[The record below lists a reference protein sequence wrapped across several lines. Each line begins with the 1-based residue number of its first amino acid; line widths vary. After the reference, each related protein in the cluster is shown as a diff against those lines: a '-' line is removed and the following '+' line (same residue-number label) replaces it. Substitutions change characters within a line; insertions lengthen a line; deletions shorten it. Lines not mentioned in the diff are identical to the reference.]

1 MNDLHREGAEGEAI
15 ADGWAERV
23 RTGTDQARQW
33 VLDPP
38 HLAIAGEVAG
48 LRVLDGGCGEGRFAR
63 ILAERGAKVTA
74 FDLSERMIEHA
85 RSYEAERPLGIEYL
99 MLDMADLGSLP
110 DAAYDMAVAYRR

>member
-1 MNDLHREGAEGEAI
+1 MNDLHREGEGWEAI

-48 LRVLDGGCGEGRFAR
+48 VACWTA
-63 ILAERGAKVTA
+63 GAAKA
-74 FDLSERMIEHA
+74 GLHA
-85 RSYEAERPLGIEYL
+85 CSRS
-99 MLDMADLGSLP
+99 
-110 DAAYDMAVAYRR
+110 VAPKSRRSTSRSG